1 MTRWLWAALLVGCAR
16 EEHAAPAPQPEV
28 GVIDSGRSDTTVSVD
43 GALDGGDDSSGDEV
57 EVDTGAPDTRFA
69 SLPPW
74 PDADVSLWMTGPDA
88 APACDD
94 AATDAEPGTRFCEL
108 YRDFFSHGG
117 AASCQTYGCHGGDRG
132 QQGLALGWTPRS
144 MYDAMVAFKTWIEP
158 KNLLVPVP
166 GGDSRPVSALG
177 KTVDATN
184 GYFMPFLMPELGNRK
199 LTDAEI
205 GRINA
210 WLARGAPFD

>member
-1 MTRWLWAALLVGCAR
+1 MKRWLWALWLVGCSS
-16 EEHAAPAPQPEV
+16 EEPHAAPAPQPDV
-28 GVIDSGRSDTTVSVD
+28 GVVDSARVDATV
-43 GALDGGDDSSGDEV
+43 DSRTDAEDAFVDEV
-57 EVDTGAPDTRFA
+57 EIDTGTPDTRFA

-94 AATDAEPGTRFCEL
+94 ASTDAAPGTRYCEL
-108 YRDFFSHGG
+108 YRDFFSHSGV
-117 AASCQTYGCHGGDRG
+117 ASCQTYGCHGGDRG
-132 QQGLALGWTPRS
+132 QQGLALGWTAKS
-144 MYDAMVAFKTWIEP
+144 MYDAMVAWKTWIEP

-166 GGDSRPVSALG
+166 GGDSRPVSALT
-177 KTVDATN
+177 KALDATN
-184 GYFMPFLMPELGNRK
+184 GYFMPFVMPELGNRK

-205 GRINA
+205 ARIQS